1 MEIVKVVCDAN
12 VLYSA
17 ALRDFLME
25 LAVGDVFEPRW
36 TEEIHGEWMRNVLQN
51 NPNLTLEQLARTK
64 NLMNASIKNCVV
76 TGYEPIIPELE
87 LPDPGERHVLA
98 AAIHSRADFIVTFN
112 LRDFPAEN
120 LQQYNIQPLHPD
132 RLILR
137 FLNLN
142 FEGVCKAAEKQ
153 RIRLKNPPK
162 TPDEYL
168 QTLVE
173 LGLPLSANRMGEL
186 CYRD

>member
-1 MEIVKVVCDAN
+1 MAIFTAVYDAN
-12 VLYSA
+12 ILYSA
-17 ALRDFLME
+17 PLRDFFVQ
-25 LAVGDVFEPRW
+25 LAASKIVNARW
-36 TEEIHGEWMRNVLQN
+36 TEEIHSEWMRNVLLN
-51 NPNLTLEQLARTK
+51 RPDLTSEQLARTK
-64 NLMNASIKNCVV
+64 NLMNENVENCLVQ
-76 TGYEPIIPELE
+76 GYEPIIPELE
-87 LPDPGERHVLA
+87 LPDPGDRHVLA

-112 LRDFPAEN
+112 LRDFPTEN
-120 LQQYNIQPLHPD
+120 LKQYNIEPLHPD
-132 RLILR
+132 EFILR
-137 FLNLN
+137 FLNLK

-173 LGLPLSANRMGEL
+173 LGLPLSANRMREL

>member
-1 MEIVKVVCDAN
+1 SYISKYLELVYSLLL
-12 VLYSA
+12 LY
-17 ALRDFLME
+17 LTF
-25 LAVGDVFEPRW
+25 V
-36 TEEIHGEWMRNVLQN
+36 RNAI
-51 NPNLTLEQLARTK
+51 EQLARTK

-87 LPDPGERHVLA
+87 LPDPGDRHVLA
-98 AAIHSRADFIVTFN
+98 GAIHSRADFIVTFN
-112 LRDFPAEN
+112 LRDFPADK
-120 LQQYNIQPLHPD
+120 LRQYNIEPLHPD
-132 RLILR
+132 LFILR
-137 FLNLN
+137 LLN
-142 FEGVCKAAEKQ
+142 FNWQTVCKAAEKQ

-173 LGLPLSANRMGEL
+173 LGLPLSANRMREL